1 MGRAID
7 LFVTYRFIKLLTT
20 PFDKTEAYEL
30 GIIDENGNRIMEPGT
45 RNKPTILRTS
55 KEKNSYTILHKLVF
69 NIKKL
74 IEKLPGGKSRLAT
87 YAAALFLI
95 KENTELS
102 DFKLLEK
109 EFHKYLKE
117 NDLIEPYDNTIIR
130 EVIDFTDKLTKGQYK
145 LINDIFTDKDTEVVG
160 KKGDTV
166 SVFGDVAAVDTVMGV
181 EIFPVV
187 HDKSKSEIYVS
198 IEDLEEIQ

>member
-1 MGRAID
+1 MGGAID
-7 LFVTYRFIKLLTT
+7 ALITFRFLKLLVT
-20 PFDKTEAYEL
+20 PFNKTKAYEL
-30 GIIDENGNRIMEPGT
+30 GIIDERGKNLIKSRDLN
-45 RNKPTILRTS
+45 TIEMR
-55 KEKNSYTILHKLVF
+55 NSYTILHKLVF

-74 IEKLPGGKSRLAT
+74 IEKLPGGKSRLAS

-145 LINDIFTDKDTEVVG
+145 LINDIYTDKDTEVVA
-160 KKGDTV
+160 KRGDTV
-166 SVFGDVAAVDTVMGV
+166 SVFGDTAAVDTVMGV

-187 HDKSKSEIYVS
+187 HDKRKSEIYVS
-198 IEDLEEIQ
+198 IEDLEEIQWQEPF

>member
-7 LFVTYRFIKLLTT
+7 ALITFRFLKLLVT
-20 PFDKTEAYEL
+20 PFNKTKAYEL
-30 GIIDENGNRIMEPGT
+30 GIIDERGKNLIKSRDLN
-45 RNKPTILRTS
+45 TIEMR
-55 KEKNSYTILHKLVF
+55 NSYTILHKLVF

-74 IEKLPGGKSRLAT
+74 IEKLPGGKSRLAS

-145 LINDIFTDKDTEVVG
+145 LINDIYTDKDTEVVANR
-160 KKGDTV
+160 GDTV

-198 IEDLEEIQ
+198 IEDLEEIQWRKHF

>member
-7 LFVTYRFIKLLTT
+7 ALITFRFLKLLVT
-20 PFDKTEAYEL
+20 PFNKTKAYEL
-30 GIIDENGNRIMEPGT
+30 GIIDERGQNLIKAKNLTTVEQ
-45 RNKPTILRTS
+45 RNA
-55 KEKNSYTILHKLVF
+55 YTILHKLVF

-198 IEDLEEIQ
+198 IEDLEEIQWQKHF

>member
-7 LFVTYRFIKLLTT
+7 ALITFRFLKLLVT
-20 PFDKTEAYEL
+20 PFNKTKAYEL
-30 GIIDENGNRIMEPGT
+30 GIIDERGKNLIKSRDLN
-45 RNKPTILRTS
+45 TIEMR
-55 KEKNSYTILHKLVF
+55 NSYTILHKLVF

-74 IEKLPGGKSRLAT
+74 IEKLPGGKSRLAS

-102 DFKLLEK
+102 AFKLLEK

-145 LINDIFTDKDTEVVG
+145 LINDIYTDKDTEVVA
-160 KKGDTV
+160 KRGDTV
-166 SVFGDVAAVDTVMGV
+166 SVFGDTAAVDTVMGV

-198 IEDLEEIQ
+198 IEDLEEIQWQEPF

>member
-7 LFVTYRFIKLLTT
+7 ALITFRFLKLLVT
-20 PFDKTEAYEL
+20 PFNKTKAYEL
-30 GIIDENGNRIMEPGT
+30 GIIDERGKNLIKSRDLN
-45 RNKPTILRTS
+45 TIEMR
-55 KEKNSYTILHKLVF
+55 NSYTILHKLVF

-74 IEKLPGGKSRLAT
+74 IEKLPGGKSRLAS

-145 LINDIFTDKDTEVVG
+145 LINDIYTDKDTEVLA
-160 KKGDTV
+160 KRGDTV
-166 SVFGDVAAVDTVMGV
+166 SVFGDTAAVDTVMGV

>member
-7 LFVTYRFIKLLTT
+7 ALITFRFLKLLVT
-20 PFDKTEAYEL
+20 PFNKTKAYEL
-30 GIIDENGNRIMEPGT
+30 GIIDERGKNLIKSRDLN
-45 RNKPTILRTS
+45 TIEMR
-55 KEKNSYTILHKLVF
+55 NSYTILHKLVF

-74 IEKLPGGKSRLAT
+74 IEKLPGGKSRLAS

-145 LINDIFTDKDTEVVG
+145 LINDIYTDKDTEVVA
-160 KKGDTV
+160 KRGDTV
-166 SVFGDVAAVDTVMGV
+166 SVFGDTAAVDTVMGV

-198 IEDLEEIQ
+198 IEDLEEIQWRKHF

>member
-7 LFVTYRFIKLLTT
+7 ALITFRFLKLLVT
-20 PFDKTEAYEL
+20 PFNKTKAYEL
-30 GIIDENGNRIMEPGT
+30 GIIDERGKNLIKSRDLN
-45 RNKPTILRTS
+45 TIEMR
-55 KEKNSYTILHKLVF
+55 NSYTILHKLVF

-74 IEKLPGGKSRLAT
+74 IEKLPGGKSRLAS

-117 NDLIEPYDNTIIR
+117 NDLIEQYDNTIIR

-145 LINDIFTDKDTEVVG
+145 LINDIYTDKDTEVVA
-160 KKGDTV
+160 KRGDTV
-166 SVFGDVAAVDTVMGV
+166 SVFGDTAAVDTVMGV